1 MRLLA
6 THHVF
11 VECFPGGRFRHN
23 RLSSALDSGA
33 PLQCILPNF
42 EARIQI
48 FEEIIGIRLVLEN
61 EYEVNVGKAKEETEE
76 ERRWRAKY
84 SMPTSG
90 AALAALVGIT
100 YGKPLPYNHFVLT
113 NIVRH

>member
-1 MRLLA
+1 M
-6 THHVF
+6 
-11 VECFPGGRFRHN
+11 
-23 RLSSALDSGA
+23 
-33 PLQCILPNF
+33 
-42 EARIQI
+42 
-48 FEEIIGIRLVLEN
+48 FEEIIGIRLILGN
-61 EYEVNVGKAKEETEE
+61 NYKVNDEKEKEETEE
-76 ERRWRAKY
+76 EKRWRAKY